1 MIRSVALV
9 FALLAQMAPVLA
21 EPISVSGIPFPDG
34 VGSFS
39 RGSVQD
45 YEKTHPGLGQSI
57 AYAAGPLRANIYV
70 YDLRRS
76 SIPDSPESE
85 IITTQFEQAKGDIYR
100 ARQQGAWQKVELK
113 RSFNLPESG
122 PPRFI
127 CALFTLVNKQDIT
140 LDSTL
145 CVAGARN
152 KFVKFRVTGPPGD
165 PEPPS
170 FIEAFAALLW
180 PGA

>member
-1 MIRSVALV
+1 MIRIVALV
-9 FALLAQMAPVLA
+9 LLLLTAPSRA
-21 EPISVSGIPFPDG
+21 EPITVSGIRFPDG
-34 VGSFS
+34 VGSFA

-45 YEKTHPGLGQSI
+45 FEKSHPGLGQSI

-76 SIPDSPESE
+76 SIPDSPASE
-85 IITTQFEQAKGDIYR
+85 IIKTQFEQAKGDVFR
-100 ARQQGAWQKVELK
+100 ARQQGAWQKVQLK

-122 PPRFI
+122 TPRFI
-127 CALFTLVNKQDIT
+127 CALFTLVNKQDVT

-165 PEPPS
+165 PEPPR